1 MDNFNRHQKHK
12 ILSAFCNAIREGR
25 LLSNQ
30 NKSNKAGSV
39 GSALDHVAQTYK
51 LANRLD
57 PRMAT
62 NGKFA
67 FIIQCW
73 LRGYNNSDKPE
84 EQQAAV
90 TGSALQEFYKL
101 SLSKIDRALCQLV
114 IGTFFFAMQS
124 CKYIKVG
131 GIWKTKILC
140 LKNIKFYKEKWI
152 IKYNDKHL
160 HDADT
165 ISITFEQQNE
175 IQNDVVTHYRTNDN
189 ILCSVKI

>member
-1 MDNFNRHQKHK
+1 VVETTNKKQALTWSRFKAYLNLISIIGNDYMDNFNRHQKHK

-67 FIIQCW
+67 FIIQC
-73 LRGYNNSDKPE
+73 
-84 EQQAAV
+84 
-90 TGSALQEFYKL
+90 
-101 SLSKIDRALCQLV
+101 
-114 IGTFFFAMQS
+114 
-124 CKYIKVG
+124 
-131 GIWKTKILC
+131 
-140 LKNIKFYKEKWI
+140 
-152 IKYNDKHL
+152 
-160 HDADT
+160 
-165 ISITFEQQNE
+165 
-175 IQNDVVTHYRTNDN
+175 
-189 ILCSVKI
+189 